1 MAKKNKKRF
10 EVRDNESLDQ
20 CLKRISNEGYTPV
33 RRAEEPIFQEV
44 VQNGEKNL
52 EPVGR
57 VTVFHAVKD

>member
-10 EVRDNESLDQ
+10 EVRDNESIDQ
-20 CLKRISNEGYTPV
+20 CLERINNEGYTPV

-44 VQNGEKNL
+44 VHNGEKNL

-57 VTVFHAVKD
+57 IIVFHAVKD